1 MDRRDFFKL
10 ATGAGMSLAWGGP
23 RTARAQASSAYTGP
37 LLVQIQCFGGWDP
50 VSFIDPKGGAFNHFA
65 ASAIKTAGPFKY
77 SPYMGPARTV
87 VDPLTGQND
96 SNDYFDRFFANNASR
111 MLAVVGMDMGTLD
124 HGAGEAYSWGGMLG
138 KNFPALPALAA
149 AATRPD
155 LAMSYV
161 SGGGYE
167 ETGGLIAPTR
177 ADSKNGALSSLRMI
191 AAPNAVTPGGATGT
205 FLDDATFTSVVQS
218 GMNKRL
224 ALLRDHDSVAKRQ
237 AQASVLYT
245 VRTSKSALSDL
256 INNLPQNLDGNG
268 NKLIP
273 QIQIALAAFAAGL
286 SVGASINTDFVFDTH
301 GDHDNQHYPQLDNVF
316 RAVDFL
322 LARAQDL
329 GLADRLTVVVSSD
342 FGRTPTYNGG
352 NGKDHY
358 SVSAMMLFG
367 AGVKGGRQVGST
379 DNNVLPVALN
389 PKTLQPDTSGNG
401 IVLKPE
407 HIHAALRDY
416 LGVAQSPMAANFDLG
431 VPVLPILQ
439 GA

>member
-1 MDRRDFFKL
+1 MDRRDFMKL
-10 ATGAGMSLAWGGP
+10 ATGAGMSLMWGGP
-23 RTARAQASSAYTGP
+23 RTARAQALAAYSGP

-50 VSFIDPKGGAFNHFA
+50 VSFIDPKGGAFNHFS
-65 ASAIKTAGPFKY
+65 ASAIKTAGAFKY
-77 SPYMGPARTV
+77 SPYMGPQRTV
-87 VDPLTGQND
+87 VDPLSGQND
-96 SNDYFDRFFANNASR
+96 SNDYFDRFFANNVNR
-111 MLAVVGMDMGTLD
+111 MLAIVGMDTGTLD

-155 LAMSYV
+155 LAMSYL

-177 ADSKNGALSSLRMI
+177 ADSNNGALGSLRMI
-191 AAPNAVTPGGATGT
+191 AAPNAVTPGGGTGT
-205 FLDDATFTSVVQS
+205 FLDDTTFSNVVLS

-224 ALLRDHDSVAKRQ
+224 ALLRNQDTVAKRQ
-237 AQASVLYT
+237 AQSSVLYT

-273 QIQIALAAFAAGL
+273 QMQIALAAFAAGL

-301 GDHDNQHYPQLDNVF
+301 GDHDNNHYPQLDNVF

-329 GLADRLTVVVSSD
+329 NIADRLTVVVSSD

-358 SVSAMMLFG
+358 PISAMLLFG
-367 AGVKGGRQVGST
+367 AGVKGGRIVGGT
-379 DNNVLPVALN
+379 DANVLPVPFN
-389 PKTLQPDTSGNG
+389 PTTLKPDSSSAGMV
-401 IVLKPE
+401 IKPE
-407 HIHAALRDY
+407 HVHVALRDY
-416 LGVAQSPMAANFDLG
+416 LGVAKSPMAAQFDLG

-439 GA
+439 GV